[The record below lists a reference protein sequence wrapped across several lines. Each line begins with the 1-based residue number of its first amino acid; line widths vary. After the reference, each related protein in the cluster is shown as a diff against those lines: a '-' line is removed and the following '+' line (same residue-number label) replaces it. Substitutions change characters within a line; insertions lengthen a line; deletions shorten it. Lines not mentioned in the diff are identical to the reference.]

1 MLDDRF
7 DPTPRQRQH
16 GPSNGGP
23 AGKFSRRADTPKAA
37 PRMPGPPHPEP
48 PVPAVARPR
57 LELSL
62 TQILGSTG
70 AAVTAAFLGSRL
82 GVAGTL
88 IGAAL
93 ASVISVVGGAVYT
106 TSIKA
111 TRHRVAQAI
120 VAVRG
125 QDEEGGPESVPTV
138 LMPVVPVQPP
148 AVVGV
153 SADGARQN
161 TASARR
167 ARPLLRGVLVGAA
180 LSAVVFAA
188 ALTLVTG
195 YESVSGTA
203 LAGQAGG
210 LTVLGGAA
218 DRPRTGASKVTPTST
233 PGGGSDS
240 TRTSGS
246 AAPTTAT
253 SERTTGPAV
262 GTSKPA
268 AGGGT
273 IGPVKTPTKAE
284 KTTAPP
290 RTTGPTA
297 APTTTDAAPSSTQ
310 DLPSPPSTPETSA
323 PSTTASRIATDPATA
338 GPSAEP
344 R

>member
-7 DPTPRQRQH
+7 DPTSHHGRR

-23 AGKFSRRADTPKAA
+23 AGKFSRRAEPVQAA
-37 PRMPGPPHPEP
+37 ARMPGPAHPEP

-62 TQILGSTG
+62 TQILGSTA

-93 ASVISVVGGAVYT
+93 ASVISVVGGAIYT

-120 VAVRG
+120 GAVRA
-125 QDEEGGPESVPTV
+125 QDEEGGPESVATV
-138 LMPVVPVQPP
+138 LMQVVPVP
-148 AVVGV
+148 APLVV
-153 SADGARQN
+153 
-161 TASARR
+161 RR
-167 ARPLLRGVLVGAA
+167 LRHGLGRRSVRERPARPLLRGVLVGAA

-188 ALTLVTG
+188 ALTVVTG

-218 DRPRTGASKVTPTST
+218 DGPRTGASKVTPTST
-233 PGGGSDS
+233 PAVGSS
-240 TRTSGS
+240 GARTSGS

-253 SERTTGPAV
+253 TERATSPVV
-262 GTSKPA
+262 GTSKPTA
-268 AGGGT
+268 AT
-273 IGPVKTPTKAE
+273 RSPAETPTTVAR
-284 KTTAPP
+284 TTPAP

-297 APTTTDAAPSSTQ
+297 VPTTTDTAPSTTQ

-323 PSTTASRIATDPATA
+323 PSTTASLIATDPATA
-338 GPSAEP
+338 GASAEP